1 MLEREY
7 LNICLAEPSSLQAN
21 IIVSMLNKL
30 GIDNVQVTESG
41 QATLDL
47 LSSPMPPDVVI
58 SALYLPDMTGTDLVY
73 RMREDAR
80 MRETPFLL
88 VSSETKRSYLDPIRQ
103 AGTLAILPK
112 PFNGEQLS
120 HALNNTVEFLNAH
133 ENRMDSSV
141 LDVAELSVLLVDDS
155 LTARNH
161 IRGVLQRIGF
171 ERISEAIN
179 GQEAVPLLDTTL
191 FDLVVTD
198 YNMPEMDGKQLV
210 EYVRQHSMQP
220 SVPILMVSSEHDEG
234 RLAAI
239 EQAGVSAICDKPFE
253 VELIRKLL
261 RNFFVEPSPC

>member
-73 RMREDAR
+73 RMRDDAR

-112 PFNGEQLS
+112 PFNSEQLS

-155 LTARNH
+155 LTARTH
-161 IRGVLQRIGF
+161 IRSVLQRIGF

-191 FDLVVTD
+191 FDLVITD
-198 YNMPEMDGKQLV
+198 YNMPEMDGAALVDYIRKQSWQSDVPVLLV
-210 EYVRQHSMQP
+210 T
-220 SVPILMVSSEHDEG
+220 SEQNKG
-234 RLAAI
+234 RLAAV
-239 EQAGVSAICDKPFE
+239 ERAGVSAICDKPFDAASIRR
-253 VELIRKLL
+253 LISDAL
-261 RNFFVEPSPC
+261 R

>member
-73 RMREDAR
+73 RMRDDAR
-80 MRETPFLL
+80 MRETPFYWCPAKPSAPTSTPS
-88 VSSETKRSYLDPIRQ
+88 VRPAPWPSC
-103 AGTLAILPK
+103 PK
-112 PFNGEQLS
+112 PFNSEQLS

-155 LTARNH
+155 LTAH
-161 IRGVLQRIGF
+161 PYPQR
-171 ERISEAIN
+171 A
-179 GQEAVPLLDTTL
+179 AT
-191 FDLVVTD
+191 
-198 YNMPEMDGKQLV
+198 
-210 EYVRQHSMQP
+210 H
-220 SVPILMVSSEHDEG
+220 
-234 RLAAI
+234 RL
-239 EQAGVSAICDKPFE
+239 
-253 VELIRKLL
+253 
-261 RNFFVEPSPC
+261 

>member
-7 LNICLAEPSSLQAN
+7 LNICLAEPSSVQAN
-21 IIVSMLNKL
+21 IIKHMLGTL
-30 GIDNVQVTESG
+30 GIDNVQITESG
-41 QATLDL
+41 EATLDL
-47 LSSPMPPDVVI
+47 LASPVPPDVVI

-73 RMREDAR
+73 RMRDNPR

-112 PFNGEQLS
+112 PFTGEQLS

-171 ERISEAIN
+171 ERIIEVADGS
-179 GQEAVPLLDTTL
+179 EAVPLLDTTL

-198 YNMPEMDGKQLV
+198 YNMPEMDGRALV
-210 EYVRQHSMQP
+210 EYIRQQSWQA
-220 SVPILMVSSEHDEG
+220 SVPVLMVSSEQDES
-234 RLAAI
+234 RLAAV
-239 EQAGVSAICDKPFE
+239 EQAGVSAIFDKPFDPSR
-253 VELIRKLL
+253 VRELVLQVL
-261 RNFFVEPSPC
+261 TSGG